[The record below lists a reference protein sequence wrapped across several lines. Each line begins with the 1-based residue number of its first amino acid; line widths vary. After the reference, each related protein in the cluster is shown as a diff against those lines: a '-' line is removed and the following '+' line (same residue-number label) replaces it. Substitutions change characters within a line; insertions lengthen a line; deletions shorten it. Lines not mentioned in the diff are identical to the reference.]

1 MNQDQFIQDKLRS
14 ALKTLCIL
22 SYIMCGLW
30 LLMAL
35 FTLFA
40 SSVLDGKMI
49 AEISKVDKVKAEM
62 VMAFMP
68 FMRPWALF
76 LLGFTSISLLG
87 VRMMQ
92 QLKMNGLY
100 IYIIGE
106 FGMLVVGMFLKP
118 DISGESITIGNQL
131 YQTIIS
137 IAIDS
142 IFIFQYR
149 NLLKAILKQ

>member
-1 MNQDQFIQDKLRS
+1 MEQDQFIQNRLHA

-40 SSVLDGKMI
+40 ASVMNESML
-49 AEISKVDKVKAEM
+49 AEITKIDKIQAEM
-62 VMAFMP
+62 VRAFIPIMK
-68 FMRPWALF
+68 PWALF
-76 LLGFTSISLLG
+76 LLTCTSISLIG

-92 QLKMNGLY
+92 QLKFNGLY
-100 IYIIGE
+100 VYMIGE

-118 DISGESITIGNQL
+118 DISSETITMGNQIYQTLITIV
-131 YQTIIS
+131 
-137 IAIDS
+137 IDS

-149 NLLKAILKQ
+149 NILKAILKR